1 MGSSKVFAGFS
12 NSKNTFDIGL
22 EVAQGYNTK
31 VAMLGCRVSVS
42 YGLTQSCNMAS
53 LSWCVMI
60 YYKLVM
66 TLTRGKLPRKKW
78 HVPATPK
85 GCWFRQVCE
94 DACLCCLQLLLADT
108 SES

>member
-66 TLTRGKLPRKKW
+66 TLTRENYLEKNGMS
-78 HVPATPK
+78 
-85 GCWFRQVCE
+85 
-94 DACLCCLQLLLADT
+94 QLLLKAAG
-108 SES
+108 SGKSAKMHVSVACSYS